1 VTGTGYL
8 VMKTIHVLAVVLFLG
23 NIIIGI
29 FWKLYADRS
38 GDPRIIAHTMAGIN
52 RADRWFT
59 MPGAI
64 LLVVFGFAAAG
75 IGRISLGSPW
85 IVWSIVL
92 IVISALAFMIK
103 LGPLQRR
110 MLAIARAATE
120 GHEFDRAA
128 YSRLSSS
135 WALWGSVATIAP
147 LIALALM
154 VFKPA

>member
-1 VTGTGYL
+1 MTGNGYL
-8 VMKTIHVLAVVLFLG
+8 VMKSLHVLAVVIFLG

-38 GDPRIIAHTMAGIN
+38 RDPRIIAHTMAGII

-64 LLVVFGFAAAG
+64 LLVVFGFGAAG
-75 IGRISLGSPW
+75 IGRVSLGSPW
-85 IVWSIVL
+85 ITWSIVL
-92 IVISALAFMIK
+92 IVVSALAFMVR
-103 LGPLQRR
+103 LAPLQRR
-110 MLAIARAATE
+110 ILAVARAAVD
-120 GHEFDRAA
+120 GGEFDAA
-128 YSRLSSS
+128 TYARLSAS

-147 LIALALM
+147 LIALVLM